1 MEKNNVMF
9 MTLMSP
15 FMAVI
20 AMPFIAFVIV
30 FSIMIPFVF
39 IMMTLMLDF
48 VPFIAVMATVFVFT
62 LIAIIMMPVSF
73 MLTGIG
79 SSEH

>member
-1 MEKNNVMF
+1 
-9 MTLMSP
+9 
-15 FMAVI
+15 
-20 AMPFIAFVIV
+20 
-30 FSIMIPFVF
+30 
-39 IMMTLMLDF
+39 